1 MNNRTSIIKEDEYV
15 IVDIETTGFSVEYC
29 HILEI
34 SVIKVSFGEI
44 VDSYHTYVK
53 QSEPIPPFITRLT
66 GITDDDVAAGKFICN
81 AIEEFIEFVGKLTI
95 VGHNVSF
102 DYRFLNHDC
111 ERHVNKT
118 ISNERIDTMRLSKE
132 LISDIS
138 NFKLG
143 TLINYFE
150 IVDLGQHSAINDTR
164 MTYELIKS
172 LSDLNDNY
180 RENNVFQIQRAADNC
195 NLFMNKKIVIKTKLK
210 YVQPRLLECVFSEMN
225 SRVYYSLYSSCN
237 ILIMNERTYN
247 RFCMLET
254 FEDAWESWLNTAK
267 QRFMDGT
274 LIIYSEK
281 MVCEQLNI
289 QIVEKKSLKWGE
301 HIALRDLVQSTQD
314 IDENHPLYMKNCV
327 FTGTL
332 DRFDRKTAMQLVT
345 DVGGV
350 CQSGITKDTDY
361 LILGDNSFCASIK
374 GDRSS
379 KQLKAEKMI
388 ADGSD
393 MQIISE
399 STFCQILKSE

>member
-1 MNNRTSIIKEDEYV
+1 MNNKTSIIKEDEYA

-29 HILEI
+29 HIIEI
-34 SVIKVSFGEI
+34 SVLKVLYGEI

-66 GITDDDVAAGKFICN
+66 GITDNDVAGGKLICH
-81 AIEEFIEFVGKLTI
+81 AVKEFAEFVGELTI

-111 ERHVNKT
+111 ERHINRT
-118 ISNERIDTMRLSKE
+118 IRNERIDTMRLSKE
-132 LISDIS
+132 LISDIP

-143 TLINYFE
+143 TLINYFK
-150 IVDLGQHSAINDTR
+150 IVDLGQHSAINDTQ
-164 MTYELIKS
+164 MTYELIRS

-180 RENNVFQIQRAADNC
+180 REKNIIQIQSAADNC
-195 NLFMNKKIVIKTKLK
+195 NLFMNKKIVIKTKMK

-237 ILIMNERTYN
+237 VLIMNESTYN
-247 RFCMLET
+247 RFCILET
-254 FEDAWESWLNTAK
+254 FEEVWEPWLNNAK

-274 LIIYSEK
+274 IEIYSEK
-281 MVCEQLNI
+281 MICELLNI
-289 QIVEKKSLKWGE
+289 QIVEKKSLRWGE
-301 HIALRDLVQSTQD
+301 HVVLKELVAALEEP
-314 IDENHPLYMKNCV
+314 DENHPLYKKNCV

-332 DRFDRKTAMQLVT
+332 DRYDRKTAMQLVT
-345 DVGGV
+345 NVGGV
-350 CQSGITKDTDY
+350 CQSGVTKDTDF

-388 ADGSD
+388 TDGSD

-399 STFCQILKSE
+399 STFSQILRNE